1 MPWSSTSEPRT
12 WQTPPTFTKLL
23 SPILVISVTPVCSQG
38 SKKEGMEDISAHIEL
53 SILIS
58 RVLRILELGIKM
70 QEKESSE
77 DKEAR
82 Y

>member
-1 MPWSSTSEPRT
+1 
-12 WQTPPTFTKLL
+12 
-23 SPILVISVTPVCSQG
+23 
-38 SKKEGMEDISAHIEL
+38 MEDISAHIEL